1 MISNPTSTGLYQAF
15 VTLRS
20 MIRWVNLAFHHKQT
34 NKQTNKQIL
43 FHVGFCN
50 KVHKVAYVENISR
63 NGYYHRPYT
72 IHSNKLK

>member
-1 MISNPTSTGLYQAF
+1 MQ
-15 VTLRS
+15 V
-20 MIRWVNLAFHHKQT
+20 QT